1 VSDFEDSDW
10 VHPDVLPDWSD
21 IHDNVLSEARR
32 TAASIYDRTTPT
44 EELVHPDGPK
54 GLKVGGEHIG
64 AADFMRKVGFDA
76 RFIVMTTTWLDEYRS
91 TVERL
96 VHVYIAEVVSSL
108 EALRSAENEEITYD
122 G

>member
-1 VSDFEDSDW
+1 MSDFDDSDW

-32 TAASIYDRTTPT
+32 TAASIYDRTTPSH
-44 EELVHPDGPK
+44 ELVHPDGSK

-76 RFIVMTTTWLDEYRS
+76 RFIVMTTSWLDEYRS

-96 VHVYIAEVVSSL
+96 VQVYIAEVVSSL

>member
-1 VSDFEDSDW
+1 MSDFNDSDW

-44 EELVHPDGPK
+44 DELVHPDGSK

>member
-1 VSDFEDSDW
+1 MTEFDDSDW
-10 VHPDVLPDWSD
+10 VHPDVLPDWSE

-32 TAASIYDRTTPT
+32 TAASIYEHGKAKTDMISA
-44 EELVHPDGPK
+44 DADK
-54 GLKVGGEHIG
+54 GLRIGGEHIG

-76 RFIVMTTTWLDEYRS
+76 RFITMTTQWVDEYRA

-96 VHVYIAEVVSSL
+96 VQVYIAEVLSSID
-108 EALRSAENEEITYD
+108 ALASAENEEITFD

>member
-1 VSDFEDSDW
+1 VSDFNDSDW

-44 EELVHPDGPK
+44 DELVHPDGSK

>member
-1 VSDFEDSDW
+1 VSDFDDHDW

-32 TAASIYDRTTPT
+32 TAASIYDQTTPT
-44 EELVHPDGPK
+44 HELVHPDGPK

>member
-1 VSDFEDSDW
+1 MTDFSDIDW
-10 VHPDVLPDWSD
+10 IHPDVLPDWSE

-32 TAASIYDRTTPT
+32 TAASIYDAGSRKTDLISADADT
-44 EELVHPDGPK
+44 
-54 GLKVGGEHIG
+54 GLRVGGEHIG
-64 AADFMRKVGFDA
+64 ASDFMRKVGFDP

-96 VHVYIAEVVSSL
+96 VQVYIAEVLSSL
-108 EALRSAENEEITYD
+108 DALNSAESEEMTFD